1 MRKVFTNILSSFDAH
16 TLGYS
21 ARKLSAFAAVV
32 VAIYITVKLL
42 PQAAQID
49 ALYAWLA
56 FGLLCLGIVTIE
68 QIINLKNGG
77 GKNNVADS
85 ENNV

>member
-1 MRKVFTNILSSFDAH
+1 MRKIFHNLIASFTTEKD
-16 TLGYS
+16 GYS

-32 VAIYITVKLL
+32 VAIYITIKLI
-42 PQAAQID
+42 PIAAQID

-68 QIINLKNGG
+68 QIINLKNN
-77 GKNNVADS
+77 KPNEQINS
-85 ENNV
+85 